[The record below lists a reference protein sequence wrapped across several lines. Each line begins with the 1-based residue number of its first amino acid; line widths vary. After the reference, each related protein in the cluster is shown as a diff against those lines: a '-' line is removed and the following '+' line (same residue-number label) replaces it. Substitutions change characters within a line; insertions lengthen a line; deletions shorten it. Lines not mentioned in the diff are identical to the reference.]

1 MARGIDGSA
10 IFRADVDRQKFV
22 EGIGDVVTTGG
33 AAVYLLI
40 RTGPTPLSLLMRR
53 LLTGHAVRFNRHYQR
68 RGYLFQ
74 NRFKSVL
81 VHDETYFLRLVR
93 YIHLNPLR
101 AGILSTLDD
110 LDAYPW
116 SGHRNLVNGIG
127 PPWQFVADV
136 LERYSPDVAVAR
148 IAYRRFVADGIP
160 GEDDGSLEGGGFI
173 RSERGWQ
180 LAEKLRRAREA
191 WAPAERVLGSSPTCR
206 NLEAALPPALPSM
219 TPRWPTVD
227 VNSLI
232 DSIVRHLSVGQEIIA
247 GNSRDRA
254 ITRVRTLLVHVLVQR
269 CGLSLNET
277 ARVLGISKWRVRR
290 AVRRAV
296 TAVELADI
304 DAWLEHM

>member
-1 MARGIDGSA
+1 
-10 IFRADVDRQKFV
+10 
-22 EGIGDVVTTGG
+22 
-33 AAVYLLI
+33 
-40 RTGPTPLSLLMRR
+40 
-53 LLTGHAVRFNRHYQR
+53 
-68 RGYLFQ
+68 
-74 NRFKSVL
+74 
-81 VHDETYFLRLVR
+81 
-93 YIHLNPLR
+93 
-101 AGILSTLDD
+101 
-110 LDAYPW
+110 
-116 SGHRNLVNGIG
+116 
-127 PPWQFVADV
+127 
-136 LERYSPDVAVAR
+136 
-148 IAYRRFVADGIP
+148 
-160 GEDDGSLEGGGFI
+160 
-173 RSERGWQ
+173 
-180 LAEKLRRAREA
+180 
-191 WAPAERVLGSSPTCR
+191 
-206 NLEAALPPALPSM
+206 M

>member
-136 LERYSPDVAVAR
+136 WSDTLLTSPSRASPTAALSPTAYPGRTTGVSRGVDSSAR
-148 IAYRRFVADGIP
+148 SG
-160 GEDDGSLEGGGFI
+160 DGS
-173 RSERGWQ
+173 
-180 LAEKLRRAREA
+180 
-191 WAPAERVLGSSPTCR
+191 
-206 NLEAALPPALPSM
+206 
-219 TPRWPTVD
+219 
-227 VNSLI
+227 
-232 DSIVRHLSVGQEIIA
+232 
-247 GNSRDRA
+247 
-254 ITRVRTLLVHVLVQR
+254 
-269 CGLSLNET
+269 
-277 ARVLGISKWRVRR
+277 
-290 AVRRAV
+290 
-296 TAVELADI
+296 
-304 DAWLEHM
+304 